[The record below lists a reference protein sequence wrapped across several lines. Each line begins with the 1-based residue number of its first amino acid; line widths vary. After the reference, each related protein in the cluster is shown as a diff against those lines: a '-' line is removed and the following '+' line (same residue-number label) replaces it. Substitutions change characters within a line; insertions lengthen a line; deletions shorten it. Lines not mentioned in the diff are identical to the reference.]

1 MRRQPKQLLHT
12 CIAIGVLALAIASAA
27 PAQTPAAGTLAGR
40 VIGEG
45 GAPLSNV
52 SVVIDQLARAA
63 LTDAQGRFRFD
74 AVPAGTYNVT
84 FTSGDRTAV
93 EEGVEVRAA
102 ETSQLEKS
110 VDWQVLFAE
119 TLVVTSASRRPER
132 IVDAPAAVTVLGA
145 QEIEAEVQ
153 TGQVPKLLEFTP
165 GVEVTQGGL
174 YDFNINTRGF
184 NSSLNRRVAVLIDG
198 RDPSV
203 PFLASQE
210 WTAASLPIDDIE
222 SLEMVRGPSAALY
235 GANASSG
242 VINMITKAPRGSEG
256 GLVRFTAGELSTTNA
271 DLRWAGGLGG
281 EWYYKVLGGY
291 RESESFTRARTTSA
305 EYTALCAAGQTQGC
319 LPREAAAPLDGG
331 VEGWA
336 GTLRLDKY
344 FGESLAL
351 TFEGGSASFEGGVAQ
366 TNIGRVQVNDVER
379 PYYRLNVNHPRWNV
393 ILSHTEREAPE
404 QLALSSGLNVALDDT
419 RDAAEAQGN
428 FEWAEDFRLVL
439 GAAWDQEEVD
449 SFDPRRG
456 TQTLVFGPKEDE
468 TTAAFAQLDWQIVDD
483 LKLVLAGRWDD
494 SDIFYD
500 SEFSPKAALV
510 WGVTPE
516 HSLRLTYNE
525 GFQAGNY
532 SEKFLRADVAAPLPS
547 QPLEGLFCTPF
558 GVSCGFDRG
567 VRVLGVGNQNLGVES
582 VEALE
587 LGYSGIFANKLFL
600 TVDLYDTSNED
611 FISDLVSTQFTPLGD
626 FNTEFGPYQPPA
638 GLPAPVAAQ
647 LLAVLQ
653 SVLGPQFLLMS
664 NNDDGSPILAAVS
677 YATFGQVDTT
687 GADLALNYYLNPSWT
702 LSANY
707 SWFDFEVTQDV
718 AGLERIL
725 SPNWPESSL
734 RAQVAYNGDRFRGSF
749 SGRWADTFF
758 WATGPFNGDVDSYT
772 VFDLSA
778 GYRLTERIDLGVNVS
793 NLFDDRHI
801 ETFGGDIIERRAL
814 GSVTFSW

>member
-1 MRRQPKQLLHT
+1 MKRQSAFFIL
-12 CIAIGVLALAIASAA
+12 CILAATFVAGLAGPALA
-27 PAQTPAAGTLAGR
+27 QTGTLTGQ
-40 VIGEG
+40 VTGEG
-45 GAPLSNV
+45 GATLPNV
-52 SVVIDQLARAA
+52 SVVINEISRAA
-63 LTDAQGRFRFD
+63 ITDAQGRFRFD
-74 AVPAGTYNVT
+74 AVPAGTYSLS
-84 FTSGDRTAV
+84 FTSGDRTDV
-93 EEGVEVRAA
+93 EEGVEVRAG
-102 ETSQLEKS
+102 ETTRLDNAL
-110 VDWQVLFAE
+110 DWQVLFAE

-145 QEIEAEVQ
+145 QEIQSEVA

-210 WTAASLPIDDIE
+210 WTATSFPIDDIE

-256 GLVRFTAGELSTTNA
+256 GLARLVAGELATTNA
-271 DLRWAGGLGG
+271 DLRWAGAFGN

-291 RESESFTRARTTSA
+291 RESDTFTKARTTQA
-305 EYTALCAAGQTQGC
+305 EYSSLCATGQTVEC
-319 LPREAAAPLDGG
+319 LPREAAAPARDT

-336 GTLRLDKY
+336 GTLRFDKY

-351 TFEGGSASFEGGVAQ
+351 TFEGGTASFEGGVAQ

-379 PYYRLNVNHPRWNV
+379 PYLRLNVNHPRWNV
-393 ILSHTEREAPE
+393 ILSRSEREAPE

-419 RDAAEAQGN
+419 RHAAEAQGN
-428 FEWAEDFRLVL
+428 FEWADSLRLVL
-439 GAAWDQEEVD
+439 GGAWDEEEID

-468 TTAAFAQLDWQIVDD
+468 TVAAFAQLDWQITDD
-483 LKLVLAGRWDD
+483 LKLVLAGRYDD

-500 SEFSPKAALV
+500 DELSPKAALV
-510 WGVTPE
+510 WGVAPE
-516 HSLRLTYNE
+516 HSVRLTYNE

-532 SEKFLRADVAAPLPS
+532 SEKFLRADVAPPLAS
-547 QPLEGLFCTPF
+547 QPLEGPFCTPF

-567 VRVLGVGNQNLGVES
+567 VRVLAVGNENLGIET
-582 VEALE
+582 VEAIE
-587 LGYSGIFANKLFL
+587 LGYSGVFANKVFL
-600 TVDLYDTSNED
+600 TVDLYDTSNQD

-653 SVLGPQFLLMS
+653 SVLGPQFLLLS

-687 GADLALNYYLNPSWT
+687 GADVSVNYYFNPSWT
-702 LSANY
+702 VSANY
-707 SWFDFEVTQDV
+707 SWFDFDIQEDV

-734 RAQVAYNGDRFRGSF
+734 RAQVAYGGDRLSGSF

-772 VFDLSA
+772 VFDVSA
-778 GYRLTERIDLGVNVS
+778 GYQVTERIELGANVS
-793 NLFDDRHI
+793 NLFDEDHI
-801 ETFGGDIIERRAL
+801 EAFGGDIIERRAL

>member
-1 MRRQPKQLLHT
+1 MRRQPLQFPITFILL
-12 CIAIGVLALAIASAA
+12 CAIL
-27 PAQTPAAGTLAGR
+27 AAGIVPAISAQPNTGTIAGR
-40 VIGEG
+40 LT
-45 GAPLSNV
+45 GASGAALGNV
-52 SVVIDQLARAA
+52 SVIIDQLSRAT
-63 LTDAQGRFRFD
+63 LTDSQGRFRFD
-74 AVPAGTYNVT
+74 AVPAGTYSVT
-84 FTSGDRTAV
+84 FTSGDRTEV
-93 EEGVEVRAA
+93 QEGVEVRAA
-102 ETSQLEKS
+102 ETSQLDKS
-110 VDWQVLFAE
+110 VEWQVLFAE

-132 IVDAPAAVTVLGA
+132 IVDAPAAVTVLTA
-145 QEIEAEVQ
+145 QEIQAEVQ

-210 WTAASLPIDDIE
+210 WTATSLPIDDIE

-242 VINMITKAPRGSEG
+242 VINMVTKAPRGSEG
-256 GLVRFTAGELSTTNA
+256 GLVRLTGGELSTTNA

-291 RESESFTRARTTSA
+291 RESETFTQSRTA
-305 EYTALCAAGQTQGC
+305 QPEYSQFCATGQSQEC
-319 LPREAAAPLDGG
+319 LPREAAAPVGDS

-344 FGESLAL
+344 FGESMVL
-351 TFEGGSASFEGGVAQ
+351 TLEGGSASFEGGVAQ

-379 PYYRLNVNHPRWNV
+379 PYLRLNLNHPRWNV
-393 ILSHTEREAPE
+393 ILNRTQRDAPE

-419 RDAAEAQGN
+419 RNSIEAQTN
-428 FEWAEDFRLVL
+428 FEWADDFRLVI
-439 GAAWDQEEVD
+439 GGAWDEEEID

-468 TTAAFAQLDWQIVDD
+468 TVAAFAQLDWRIADN
-483 LKLVLAGRWDD
+483 LKLVLAGRYDD
-494 SDIFYD
+494 SDIFYQD
-500 SEFSPKAALV
+500 EFSPKAALV
-510 WGVTPE
+510 WGVTPA

-532 SEKFLRADVAAPLPS
+532 SEKFLRADVAAPLPL

-567 VRVLGVGNQNLGVES
+567 VRVLAVGNENLGVES
-582 VEALE
+582 VKAIE
-587 LGYSGIFANKLFL
+587 LGYSGILANKLFL
-600 TVDLYDTSNED
+600 TVDLYDTQNED

-626 FNTEFGPYQPPA
+626 FNTEFGSYQAPA
-638 GLPAPVAAQ
+638 GLPGPVAAQ
-647 LLAVLQ
+647 LIGTLQ
-653 SVLGPQFLLMS
+653 ALLGPQYLLMS

-687 GADLALNYYLNPSWT
+687 GVDVSVNYYLNPTWT

-707 SWFDFEVTQDV
+707 SWFDFEIEQDV

-725 SPNWPESSL
+725 SPNWPESSV
-734 RAQVAYNGDRFRGSF
+734 RAQVAYHGDRLTGSVA
-749 SGRWADTFF
+749 GRWAETFF

-778 GYRLTERIDLGVNVS
+778 GYRITDRIQLGANVS
-793 NLFDDRHI
+793 NLFDDKHI